1 MRGSDRPRGELGAA
15 NFRASLSRLVTARP
29 VESVRVYCQGLL
41 AGLSQQDV
49 QTLDCALQPG
59 DRPGPAVSSPDWILS
74 SMQRKPPRI
83 SETFVRSNLS
93 GLAALITGATSPGR
107 SGSLSSWKE
116 GEESANG
123 AAILIRPDQLGAEGL
138 DQDVKMQQR
147 RSVQDPRQ
155 PHELLLGFIA
165 AVNPV
170 ERTIAP
176 SFELFQALK
185 PSRLNSLS
193 ASSCCWASSL
203 TSSAINSQ

>member
-107 SGSLSSWKE
+107 QREFVELE
-116 GEESANG
+116 GGRGEC
-123 AAILIRPDQLGAEGL
+123 
-138 DQDVKMQQR
+138 QR
-147 RSVQDPRQ
+147 RGDTHPTR
-155 PHELLLGFIA
+155 PTRG
-165 AVNPV
+165 
-170 ERTIAP
+170 
-176 SFELFQALK
+176 
-185 PSRLNSLS
+185 
-193 ASSCCWASSL
+193 
-203 TSSAINSQ
+203 